1 MAKSNNALRKPF
13 FQSPKCLI
21 LLFAGLVATV
31 LLSLYLGNV
40 KFSPRAFFSALFGIS
55 EDKTAVLILYSVR
68 LPRVAACIL
77 CGVGLSVSGV
87 LLQTVTD
94 NPLAGPSLIG
104 VNQGAGF
111 FSVLL
116 LSLLPTWSA
125 WMPLVSFLGAFLV
138 TCLILAISRV
148 MGNSK
153 GSFVLA
159 GIALGALFSAF
170 ISFFTLMNED
180 VMASY
185 HSFSVGSCAVS
196 SLRMLVFPAIMIGLG
211 LLFSLIFSSAIN
223 ALALGDLT
231 ASSLGVHVR
240 LVRLLAVLCA
250 SACAAAVVCFAG
262 LLGFVGLVVPNFA
275 RRLTGNHTAYLL
287 GVSALLGSI
296 LVLLADLLGRLLLA
310 PTEIPVGIMMACI
323 GAPFF
328 LSVLLQKRFQG
339 DAV

>member
-1 MAKSNNALRKPF
+1 MRNNAVRKPF
-13 FQSPKCLI
+13 FQSPKCFFM
-21 LLFAGLVATV
+21 LLAGLFVAA

-40 KFSPRAFFSALFGIS
+40 KMSFQTFFSALFGFS
-55 EDKTAVLILYSVR
+55 NDKTATLILYAVR
-68 LPRVAACIL
+68 LPRVVACIL
-77 CGVGLSVSGV
+77 CGIGLSVSGV

-116 LSLLPTWSA
+116 LTLFPMWGE
-125 WMPLVSFLGAFLV
+125 WMPLVSFFGAFLV
-138 TCLILAISRV
+138 TCLILAISRA
-148 MGNSK
+148 MGDAK

-170 ISFFTLMNED
+170 ISFFTLMNDD

-185 HSFSVGSCAVS
+185 HGFSVGSCAVS
-196 SLRMLVFPAIMIGLG
+196 SLRVLAFPAVMIGFG
-211 LLFSLIFSSAIN
+211 LLFALLFSKPIN
-223 ALALGDLT
+223 ALALGNLT
-231 ASSLGVHVR
+231 AASLGVRVR
-240 LVRLLAVLCA
+240 RIRLLAVLCA
-250 SACAAAVVCFAG
+250 SACAAAVVSFAG

-275 RRLTGNHTAYLL
+275 RKLTGNHTAYLL
-287 GVSALLGSI
+287 GVSALLGAI

-339 DAV
+339 DSI